1 MSMTS
6 ILRQAQDDIL
16 KKLGAI
22 VFVFAFS
29 FSINQAYA
37 QSFQDVSKNHENYE
51 AIESLKSYGI
61 IKGYSDGTFR
71 PANTVNRAEALK
83 IIVLG
88 SGVEVASG
96 VDTSGFPDVPAD
108 AWFAPV
114 LVKAKNLGIIKG
126 DPNGN
131 FVGERSVNMA
141 ETFKILLSASG
152 VRVSFISPN
161 ERPYADI
168 DVAQWFAPY
177 FEYAKE
183 NNLLD
188 AQAHE
193 NVFPGHDMTRAEIAE
208 LMFRLRKVLED
219 EQRSVSFASY
229 YSDALHGNN
238 TASGEKYDKNLFTA
252 AHREHPFGTRVE
264 VTNTLNNKSVI
275 VRINDRGPSVQ
286 GRAIDLSKAA
296 FEAISPLS
304 KGIIPV
310 AMRVINDEENQ
321 FKSVKLETEN
331 CVLGEVLEAIPK
343 DYFMNKDEDVLIELF
358 ADMPSTYIEN
368 EVVDI
373 SGKVF
378 DENIQEVSAIIKDE
392 SGKQKIF
399 TTEVKS
405 GNFLLQ
411 IDLGSKGEKYISFI
425 LGKSGS
431 NYSAPISVYEKTCE
445 KVFEKEAEKSAANYR
460 FAVED
465 NELKFRWDLS
475 ESSLSRIT
483 FKQGDKEVIKYFS
496 NNKQGW
502 KVDLLAFES
511 FSQGEFY
518 VRVDVSD
525 SESGNIFE
533 QNSSWKEGEKKL
545 FHAVEHH
552 FSSQNKSY
560 IELADIPDTYGFGG
574 EISLSGKVLSA
585 IHKQAAIITPQGE
598 IEFIDITS
606 QSSAETNTHGI
617 SVLPKGA
624 EFSFL
629 YNPKEHG
636 TYILEINHESGT
648 AALNTPI
655 YEIPNVPLIP
665 DFVDIQKAQ
674 QTSETY
680 LDSSYGA
687 LLLNLIN
694 QDRKSALKE
703 RIELSENL
711 SLLAQMRADDMAL
724 NNYISHWDS
733 EGKDVNDLRLNFGIK
748 TVVSE
753 NIGKASSLLHAHES
767 LMRSALHRKNILNEH
782 WEQAGFGF
790 AISEDKQLI
799 VVEVFSST
807 PIQLDDLDVLRE
819 EALELINSKREKF
832 LVPSASLLSLAQM
845 WSDKMASENFFDFS
859 DLEQNALADEI
870 RKGGITQ
877 TVGTFIIGNTS
888 WEEVRDTI
896 IGHEELFSGR
906 WEKLGVGIT
915 QDNDGVIKVTLL
927 YSE

>member
-1 MSMTS
+1 
-6 ILRQAQDDIL
+6 
-16 KKLGAI
+16 
-22 VFVFAFS
+22 
-29 FSINQAYA
+29 
-37 QSFQDVSKNHENYE
+37 
-51 AIESLKSYGI
+51 
-61 IKGYSDGTFR
+61 
-71 PANTVNRAEALK
+71 
-83 IIVLG
+83 
-88 SGVEVASG
+88 
-96 VDTSGFPDVPAD
+96 
-108 AWFAPV
+108 
-114 LVKAKNLGIIKG
+114 AKNLGIIKG

-131 FVGERSVNMA
+131 FAGERSINMA
-141 ETFKILLSASG
+141 ETLKILLGASG
-152 VRVSFISPN
+152 VRISFISPN

-168 DVAQWFAPY
+168 DVAQWFSPY
-177 FEYAKE
+177 FQYLKE

-188 AQAHE
+188 TKSHE
-193 NVFPGHDMTRAEIAE
+193 NIFPAHDMTRSEIAE
-208 LMFRLRKVLED
+208 LMFRLRKVLAD

-229 YSDALHGNN
+229 YSNALHGNS

-252 AHREHPFGTRVE
+252 AHRELSFGTRVE

-296 FEAISPLS
+296 FEAVSPLS

-310 AMRVINDEENQ
+310 SIRVINNEGNDFSSIKTGTESCE
-321 FKSVKLETEN
+321 FGET
-331 CVLGEVLEAIPK
+331 LEAIPK
-343 DYFMNKDEDVLIELF
+343 DYFINKDENVLIELF
-358 ADMPSTYIEN
+358 ADMPSSYFEN

-378 DENIQEVSAIIKDE
+378 DENIQEVSAILKDE
-392 SGKQKIF
+392 NGKQKIF
-399 TTEVKS
+399 TTEVRS

-411 IDLGSKGEKYISFI
+411 IGLGNKGDKLISFI

-431 NYSAPISVYEKTCE
+431 NYTAPISVYEKVCE
-445 KVFEKEAEKSAANYR
+445 KSFEKESQGESENYR
-460 FAVED
+460 FAVEN

-475 ESSLSRIT
+475 SGTLSRVL
-483 FKQGDKEVIKYFS
+483 FKQGDKELVKYFS
-496 NNKQGW
+496 NKKQGW
-502 KVDLLAFES
+502 KVDLIEFEA

-518 VRVDVSD
+518 VRVDVSE
-525 SESGNIFE
+525 SETGNILDM
-533 QNSSWKEGEKKL
+533 NKAWKEGEKKL
-545 FHAVEHH
+545 FHAVEHN
-552 FSSQNKSY
+552 FSYYNRSN
-560 IELADIPDTYGFGG
+560 IELSDLPNTYGFGG
-574 EISLSGKVLSA
+574 EISFSGKVLSP
-585 IHKQAAIITPQGE
+585 IRNQVAIITPSGA
-598 IEFIDITS
+598 IELVDFKTES
-606 QSSAETNTHGI
+606 QSEINSHGI

-624 EFSFL
+624 NISFI
-629 YNPKEHG
+629 YQPKEHG
-636 TYILEINHESGT
+636 TYILEINDESGI
-648 AALNTPI
+648 ASLNTPV
-655 YEIPNVPLIP
+655 YEIQSVPLIP
-665 DFVDIQKAQ
+665 DFIDIQKNQ
-674 QTSETY
+674 QLTEAY

-694 QDRKSALKE
+694 QDRKSALRE

-711 SLLAQMRADDMAL
+711 SLLAQVRADDMAL
-724 NNYISHWDS
+724 NNYVSHWDL

-753 NIGKASSLLHAHES
+753 NIAKASSLVYAHES

-782 WEQAGFGF
+782 WEQSGFGF
-790 AISEDKQLI
+790 AISEDKKLI

-832 LVPSASLLSLAQM
+832 LVPSASLISLAQM

-888 WEEVRDTI
+888 WEEVRSTVME
-896 IGHEELFSGR
+896 HEELLSGR
-906 WEKLGVGIT
+906 WAKLGVGIT